1 MADSRSWST
10 PERAVRFND
19 SIVND
24 SIALSIRI
32 SVLGSG
38 SGGNATL
45 VATERTRVLVDAG
58 LSRRET
64 FRRLKSIGESPESLD
79 AILIS
84 HEHTDHIAGMLSLA
98 GTLDIPVYLTALTQ
112 RAISLAPDGTLP
124 PRRAAAVPTERQ
136 GRPGLEGDDAGEVA
150 QAFTDHPRP
159 AEDGRAGQARMPA
172 SPFEL
177 EKPPRPPRF
186 EIFRSGQRFAVGD
199 LEIEPF
205 TVPHDAAD
213 PVAFCVSAN
222 GVRVGVCIDLG
233 YLPDSVK
240 VHLRGCQ
247 CLVLESNHDLDM
259 LKVGPYPWSVK
270 QRVMSR
276 TGHLSNDA
284 VAEFLERD
292 YHPAAPD
299 PVLVLA
305 HLSENNNHPEIARLS
320 ATMALD
326 APGARGS
333 HGTRLVLSSQKSP
346 TEVFHF
352 EQEAKARS
360 QNF

>member
-1 MADSRSWST
+1 
-10 PERAVRFND
+10 
-19 SIVND
+19 
-24 SIALSIRI
+24 
-32 SVLGSG
+32 LGSG

-98 GTLDIPVYLTALTQ
+98 GTLGIPVYLTALTQ
-112 RAISLAPDGTLP
+112 RAIPLQGDGGNGADPL
-124 PRRAAAVPTERQ
+124 
-136 GRPGLEGDDAGEVA
+136 
-150 QAFTDHPRP
+150 
-159 AEDGRAGQARMPA
+159 
-172 SPFEL
+172 EL

-186 EIFRSGQRFAVGD
+186 ETFRSGQRFAVGD

-213 PVAFCVSAN
+213 PVAYCFSAN

-240 VHLRGCQ
+240 VHLRGCH

-284 VAEFLERD
+284 VAEFLGRD
-292 YHPAAPD
+292 YHPAERN

-320 ATMALD
+320 AAMALE
-326 APGARGS
+326 ARRDCAS
-333 HGTRLVLSSQKSP
+333 NHTRLVLSSQKSP

-352 EQEAKARS
+352 
-360 QNF
+360 

>member
-1 MADSRSWST
+1 M
-10 PERAVRFND
+10 
-19 SIVND
+19 
-24 SIALSIRI
+24 
-32 SVLGSG
+32 LGSG

-64 FRRLKSIGESPESLD
+64 FRRLKSIGESPSSLD

-84 HEHTDHIAGMLSLA
+84 HEHTDHIAGMLAMA
-98 GTLDIPVYLTALTQ
+98 GALGIPVYLTALTR
-112 RAISLAPDGTLP
+112 RAIPLAPDGTLAF
-124 PRRAAAVPTERQ
+124 RAAATPTERQ
-136 GRPGLEGDDAGEVA
+136 GRPGLEADGDGGNGAD
-150 QAFTDHPRP
+150 
-159 AEDGRAGQARMPA
+159 
-172 SPFEL
+172 SL

-186 EIFRSGQRFAVGD
+186 EIFRAGQKFAVGD

-222 GVRVGVCIDLG
+222 GVRVGICIDLG

-240 VHLRGCQ
+240 VHLRGCH

-292 YHPAAPD
+292 YDPAERE

-320 ATMALD
+320 ATMALE
-326 APGARGS
+326 ARRDRAS
-333 HGTRLVLSSQKSP
+333 NHTRLVLSSQKSP
-346 TEVFHF
+346 TDVFRF
-352 EQEAKARS
+352 
-360 QNF
+360 

>member
-1 MADSRSWST
+1 M
-10 PERAVRFND
+10 
-19 SIVND
+19 
-24 SIALSIRI
+24 
-32 SVLGSG
+32 LGSG

-98 GTLDIPVYLTALTQ
+98 GTLGIPVYLTALTQ
-112 RAISLAPDGTLP
+112 RAIPLAPDGTLAF
-124 PRRAAAVPTERQ
+124 RAAAAPTERQ
-136 GRPGLEGDDAGEVA
+136 GLPGLEGDAVGSNGAD
-150 QAFTDHPRP
+150 
-159 AEDGRAGQARMPA
+159 
-172 SPFEL
+172 SLEL
-177 EKPPRPPRF
+177 EKPLRPPRF
-186 EIFRSGQRFAVGD
+186 EVFRAGQRFAVGD

-213 PVAFCVSAN
+213 PVAFCFSAN
-222 GVRVGVCIDLG
+222 GVRAGVCIDLG

-240 VHLRGCQ
+240 VHLRGCR

-284 VAEFLERD
+284 VAEFLGRD
-292 YHPAAPD
+292 YDPAERN

-320 ATMALD
+320 ATMALE
-326 APGARGS
+326 ARRDLARN
-333 HGTRLVLSSQKSP
+333 HTRLVLSAQKSP

-352 EQEAKARS
+352 
-360 QNF
+360 